1 MGCDCQFRGQRSRSA
16 RGRHRRAVGRH
27 CASGLVQKRSA
38 RVQLQGARW
47 RHAARRH
54 VGRGSDPG
62 NGERENQ
69 TASARPAGEGAG
81 RHRRDAASNHAAARK
96 SAHQYLD
103 RLRLC
108 IGTARS
114 RPLRDPR
121 QLQLQADRNAAGLRR
136 ILAAAD
142 CSQEGWLCLRLSGVR
157 ASRTARPVAQLR
169 TGDEPNSDGPQLMQ
183 PGGAYHRAIR
193 LLSGRKSMRLV
204 DYLDKGASLGSDAP
218 CLTMDGKDLSYD
230 DVQRLSYRIAR
241 GLANSGVTPGE
252 KVAILSGND
261 PIAFACVFGISRAGA
276 VWCPINP
283 RNEAAENQFILD
295 AFDCSLLLFHGGFA
309 QMVDKLRPDLPKLR
323 KLVCLDTD
331 MSFAP
336 SFERWLAGVDGQP
349 FQRDPVDDLALIPGT
364 GGTTGKPKGVM
375 LSGRNIETMTALTLM
390 SYPFKGR
397 PSYLALA
404 PLTHAA
410 GVLCFPIM
418 TLGGRVVI
426 MHHPDT
432 GEFLDLIARY
442 RITHTFLPPTVIYML
457 LDHPKLES
465 ADLSSLQC
473 FWYGAAPISVSRLT
487 EALQKIAPMAQ
498 LFGQTEAPM
507 MISMMPPG
515 ERGEIV
521 VRGSLV
527 MDGYYKN
534 AEATAEA
541 SVHGWHHTGDI
552 GYLDADNFLYIVD
565 RAKDMI
571 ITGGFNVYSV
581 EVENALQAH
590 ETIQDCAVIGL
601 PDDKWGERVVAVV
614 QPRAGRTVDVVAVS
628 AFVKQRVGSVKTPK
642 QIEVWDDLP
651 RSKVGKVLKS
661 EIRARMLANGKT

>member
-1 MGCDCQFRGQRSRSA
+1 
-16 RGRHRRAVGRH
+16 
-27 CASGLVQKRSA
+27 
-38 RVQLQGARW
+38 
-47 RHAARRH
+47 
-54 VGRGSDPG
+54 
-62 NGERENQ
+62 
-69 TASARPAGEGAG
+69 
-81 RHRRDAASNHAAARK
+81 
-96 SAHQYLD
+96 
-103 RLRLC
+103 
-108 IGTARS
+108 
-114 RPLRDPR
+114 
-121 QLQLQADRNAAGLRR
+121 
-136 ILAAAD
+136 
-142 CSQEGWLCLRLSGVR
+142 
-157 ASRTARPVAQLR
+157 
-169 TGDEPNSDGPQLMQ
+169 
-183 PGGAYHRAIR
+183 
-193 LLSGRKSMRLV
+193 MRLV
-204 DYLDKGASLGSDAP
+204 DYLDKGASLGADAP
-218 CLTMDGKDLSYD
+218 CLTMDGKDLSYG

-261 PIAFACVFGISRAGA
+261 PIAFACVYGISRAGA

-295 AFDCSLLLFHGGFA
+295 AFDCSLLLFHSGFA
-309 QMVDKLRPDLPKLR
+309 PMVDKLRPDLPKLR

-331 MSFAP
+331 TSFAP
-336 SFERWLAGVDGQP
+336 SFERWLGDVDGQP

-390 SYPFKGR
+390 GYPFKGR
-397 PSYLALA
+397 PTYLALA

-426 MHHPDT
+426 MHHSDV

-442 RITHTFLPPTVIYML
+442 RVTHTFLPPTVIYML

-473 FWYGAAPISVSRLT
+473 FWYGAAPISVARLT
-487 EALQKIAPMAQ
+487 EALEKIGPLVRVGIMDDDGN
-498 LFGQTEAPM
+498 L
-507 MISMMPPG
+507 MPAG

-601 PDDKWGERVVAVV
+601 PDEKWGERVVAVV
-614 QPRAGRTVDVVAVS
+614 QPRAGRTVDVAAVS